1 MPPFLPETFTFINL
15 TPLQDSPDYSFLPKT
30 FTFFKSN
37 VMTTFKG
44 FTSTL
49 LVFLKSF
56 SSDILYPEFF
66 FFRIH
71 PVLLASWFPRT
82 PNRETPSTCHLH
94 TARYSKKI
102 VVSQNR
108 IFGGYTF
115 SKRKRQNIGNK
126 TFLQKKYEVFL
137 LDNDKGLSQLS
148 FFLFIKCYKC
158 NFSVKMK
165 IINLASSTF

>member
-126 TFLQKKYEVFL
+126 TFLQKNMRCFFWTMTKAFPNYLF
-137 LDNDKGLSQLS
+137 
-148 FFLFIKCYKC
+148 FFL
-158 NFSVKMK
+158 
-165 IINLASSTF
+165 